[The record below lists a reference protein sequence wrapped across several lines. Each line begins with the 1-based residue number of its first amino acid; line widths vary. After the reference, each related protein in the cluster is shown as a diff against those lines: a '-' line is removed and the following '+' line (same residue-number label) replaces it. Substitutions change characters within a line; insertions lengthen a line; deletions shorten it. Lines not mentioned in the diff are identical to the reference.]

1 MIESKNMLRMPFFV
15 YNADE
20 KSTLFFVSKRAAL
33 DFFRNFAAIQQAQV
47 LS

>member
-20 KSTLFFVSKRAAL
+20 KSHPVLCVEKSRIGFFS
-33 DFFRNFAAIQQAQV
+33 
-47 LS
+47 